1 MKLLLA
7 LALLLMLD
15 ACQAPRRPPS
25 QIEPLADRP
34 VPENP
39 RTRER
44 TPPLRPQRA
53 TQRENPSTGSPTT
66 STPSAGPLLPS
77 ALGAFMAL
85 HVTEPDLNAGDIML
99 GGSWIVSR
107 SETVRGAGGARPSPR
122 HWPRSARGSFFKHR
136 DCQPGGCAHNA
147 CKRRIK
153 NLKGAATPELNL
165 NAGATHKRA
174 AYGLSPRSETVRV
187 PGGMRPHRRGPQS
200 REGAHGRFHRRSR

>member
-85 HVTEPDLNAGDIML
+85 HVTEPDLNAGDILL
-99 GGSWIVSR
+99 GGSWIR
-107 SETVRGAGGARPSPR
+107 
-122 HWPRSARGSFFKHR
+122 
-136 DCQPGGCAHNA
+136 
-147 CKRRIK
+147 
-153 NLKGAATPELNL
+153 L
-165 NAGATHKRA
+165 
-174 AYGLSPRSETVRV
+174 
-187 PGGMRPHRRGPQS
+187 
-200 REGAHGRFHRRSR
+200 